1 LRKENLLKMEK
12 LKYNKKICLVT
23 SSRADYSLMYKLID
37 NLKNCKFIDFT
48 LLITGQHLSKKY
60 GHTYKTIIKK
70 HKKVSKLIN
79 IRVGTTNEASIL
91 SSMSETIKKAGKY
104 FSNSKKDLI
113 IILGDRYETL
123 CIALSAFLNNCK
135 IAHIHGGEKTV
146 GSMDDSFRHSITKFS
161 NLHFV
166 STDEYK
172 KRVIQLGENKNYIY
186 VVGALGS
193 EMLSDLNFFSKKKI
207 ENKLNMKFNKFNFL
221 ITINSYSYEK
231 VSIEKLMKELF
242 KAILKYKNTNYIF
255 TLPNSDLNSDCIFD
269 QIYKFNKKN
278 KNCYVFKNLGF
289 NYYNSVMKYCDVVI
303 GNSSSGIIEAP
314 SLHVPTVN
322 IGERQKGRI
331 KPNTIVNTK
340 PNSSDIFKAIKKT
353 LSPRFRI
360 KIAKSKN
367 PYYKKNTS
375 KKIFDVIKGID
386 LKKIDKKEFQ
396 DIKFL

>member
-1 LRKENLLKMEK
+1 MKK
-12 LKYNKKICLVT
+12 LKFKKKICLVT
-23 SSRADYSLMYKLID
+23 SSRADYSLMSNLID
-37 NLKNCKFIDFT
+37 NLKSNNFIDFT

-60 GHTYKTIIKK
+60 GNTYKTIINK
-70 HKKVSKLIN
+70 HKKVSKLIKIKVRN
-79 IRVGTTNEASIL
+79 TDEKSIL
-91 SSMSETIKKAGKY
+91 FSMSETIKKVGKY
-104 FSNSKKDLI
+104 FSNSKKDII

-123 CIALSAFLNNCK
+123 CIALSAYLNNCK

-166 STDEYK
+166 STNEYK
-172 KRVIQLGENKNYIY
+172 KRVMQLGENKNCIH

-193 EMLSDLNFFSKKKI
+193 EMVSNIILLKKKKL
-207 ENKLNMKFNKFNFL
+207 EKELNMKFNKFNFL

-231 VSIEKLMKELF
+231 ISIRKVMKNIF
-242 KAILKYKNTNYIF
+242 KAVMKYKNTNYIF
-255 TLPNSDLNSDCIFD
+255 TLPNSDLNSDLISG
-269 QIYKFNKKN
+269 QIYKFCKRN
-278 KNCYVFKNLGF
+278 KNCYIFKNLGF
-289 NYYNSVMKYCDVVI
+289 NYYSSVMKYCDVVI

-314 SLHVPTVN
+314 SLKVPTVN

-331 KPNTIVNTK
+331 KPDTIVDAK

-353 LSPRFRI
+353 LSRNFRI

-367 PYYKKNTS
+367 LYYKKNSS
-375 KKIFDVIKGID
+375 KKIFKIIKNIN

-396 DIKFL
+396 DIRFL

>member
-1 LRKENLLKMEK
+1 LPKENLIKMKK
-12 LKYNKKICLVT
+12 LKSKKKVCLVT
-23 SSRADYSLMYKLID
+23 SSRADYGLMSKLI
-37 NLKNCKFIDFT
+37 NKLKKCKYIDFT

-60 GHTYKTIIKK
+60 GYTYKAIIKNHRK
-70 HKKVSKLIN
+70 ISKLIN
-79 IRVGTTNEASIL
+79 IDIKTTQEASIL
-91 SSMSETIKKAGKY
+91 SSMSQTIKKVGKY
-104 FSNSKKDLI
+104 FNKSKKDLI

-123 CIALSAFLNNCK
+123 CIALSAFINNAK

-172 KRVIQLGENKNYIY
+172 KRVIQLGEKKNYIY

-193 EMLSDLNFFSKKKI
+193 EMLSDLNYLSKKNV
-207 ENKLNMKFNKFNFL
+207 ENKLKMKFNKFNFL
-221 ITINSYSYEK
+221 ITINSYFYEN
-231 VSIEKLMKELF
+231 VSIDKFMKSLF
-242 KAILKYKNTNYIF
+242 QAILKYKNTNYIF
-255 TLPNSDLNSDCIFD
+255 TLPNSDLNSDLISNQIF
-269 QIYKFNKKN
+269 KFNRKN
-278 KNCYVFKNLGF
+278 KNSYIFKNLGF

-314 SLHVPTVN
+314 SLRVPTVN
-322 IGERQKGRI
+322 IGERQKGRL
-331 KPNTIVNTK
+331 KSNTIINTK
-340 PNSSDIFKAIKKT
+340 PNSSDIFKAIKKS
-353 LSPRFRI
+353 LSSSFKN

-375 KKIFDVIKGID
+375 KKIFDVIKNIN